1 MSNILVLSYQ
11 QNSITF
17 DELGWFN
24 ATTAAEHFN
33 KRPIDWLKLDSTK
46 EYLSVLADLLNCEES
61 SLLKT
66 RRGRYQGGT
75 WLHPRLAVRFSQWL
89 DARFAVWCDLQIES
103 IIKQNHPHYDWKRL
117 RHEASSSFKVMNAVL
132 QLLRQEQGKVTA
144 SHHYMNEAR
153 LVNWALT
160 GEFKSLNRDDL
171 SSNEL
176 DMLAKLEER
185 NAVLMGLGIE
195 YPTRKMALSQF
206 AGSSRGLAVH

>member
-132 QLLRQEQGKVTA
+132 QLLRQEHGKVTA

>member
-103 IIKQNHPHYDWKRL
+103 IIKQIHPHYDWKRL